1 MILDF
6 DPTTGNLPPGLHL
19 ASWAEIS
26 SRFGH
31 TDHRRK
37 LLEGLH
43 RVLLALKSAGCQRAY
58 VDGSFVTAKQHPGD
72 FDGCWEVDGVDVDQ
86 LEQLAPALL
95 EFADRRRAQKAAYGG
110 EMFPARGQAQPSGT
124 VFVEFFQRD
133 KHTGEPKGII
143 AVDLRDF
150 T

>member
-1 MILDF
+1 MIPDF
-6 DPTTGNLPPGLHL
+6 DPTIGNLPPGLHV

-26 SRFGH
+26 CRFGH

-43 RVLLALKSAGCQRAY
+43 RALLALKAAGCQRAY
-58 VDGSFVTAKQHPGD
+58 VDGSFVTTKQHPGV

-86 LEQLAPALL
+86 LERLAPTLL

-110 EMFPARGQAQPSGT
+110 ESFPL
-124 VFVEFFQRD
+124 VD
-133 KHTGEPKGII
+133 KRNPRALFSLNFSSVTSTPASPKGSSPSI
-143 AVDLRDF
+143 
-150 T
+150 